1 VCVCVR
7 EREREK
13 ERAKKFERK
22 TPTKICR
29 SLEFQIWLQNLFL
42 AEKSRFGFLAKL
54 GLQASAW
61 PHLFL
66 FVCLFVLNLFLCVCV
81 CVCVFYFY
89 FLSFWFLFIA
99 DVLLLFEV
107 VVSQR
112 RIVLF
117 LNLVWELRRGGGGCL
132 DPWKCRSRKKK
143 KRLGWR

>member
-1 VCVCVR
+1 VRER

-13 ERAKKFERK
+13 EIEKESQKFERK

-66 FVCLFVLNLFLCVCV
+66 FVCFEPVLCVCV
-81 CVCVFYFY
+81 CVCVFFFFE
-89 FLSFWFLFIA
+89 FLVFIY
-99 DVLLLFEV
+99 
-107 VVSQR
+107 
-112 RIVLF
+112 
-117 LNLVWELRRGGGGCL
+117 CL
-132 DPWKCRSRKKK
+132 CFVAV
-143 KRLGWR
+143 

>member
-1 VCVCVR
+1 MCV
-7 EREREK
+7 REREK
-13 ERAKKFERK
+13 EREKESKKFERK

-66 FVCLFVLNLFLCVCV
+66 FVCFEPVFFVCV
-81 CVCVFYFY
+81 CVCFF

-99 DVLLLFEV
+99 YVLLLFEV

-143 KRLGWR
+143 KEGLDGDEEDV

>member
-1 VCVCVR
+1 
-7 EREREK
+7 
-13 ERAKKFERK
+13 
-22 TPTKICR
+22 
-29 SLEFQIWLQNLFL
+29 LQNLFL

-66 FVCLFVLNLFLCVCV
+66 FVCFEPVFFVCV
-81 CVCVFYFY
+81 CVCFF

-99 DVLLLFEV
+99 YVLLLFEV

-143 KRLGWR
+143 KEGLDGDEEDV